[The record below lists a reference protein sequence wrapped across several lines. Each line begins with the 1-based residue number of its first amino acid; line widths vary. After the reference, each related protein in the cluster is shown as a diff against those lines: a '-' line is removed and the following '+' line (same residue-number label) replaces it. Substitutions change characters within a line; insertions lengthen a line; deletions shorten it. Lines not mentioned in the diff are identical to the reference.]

1 MAVPPRAAVRL
12 LGDASVRIVRESLD
26 TGQFGADDVSKRW
39 SREIAGLRGRP
50 GAPRWASL
58 PLTTLAL
65 RAEDEDDPT
74 FPFGRAV
81 AQFLLAM
88 PSDRIKE
95 ATFQLIDV
103 AGEAAPPVRYDVTS
117 GVLRIVGESA
127 GLLGERVREG
137 RIAPVT
143 GLPSRLAALDRT
155 GELRKQVW
163 AANIA
168 LYHQGALPLGR
179 PPLSTLTGVLYGAS
193 VAELGPGCSLGPR
206 G

>member
-12 LGDASVRIVRESLD
+12 LGDASVRIVPGEPRHGPVRRQRCQQAVEP
-26 TGQFGADDVSKRW
+26 GNR
-39 SREIAGLRGRP
+39 GLRGRP

-103 AGEAAPPVRYDVTS
+103 AGEAAPPVRYDVAS

-168 LYHQGALPLGR
+168 LYHRGLCHSGGR
-179 PPLSTLTGVLYGAS
+179 
-193 VAELGPGCSLGPR
+193 R
-206 G
+206 